1 MQNANQNGLFG
12 FINTSTPTNTLFWA
26 TLISGVLDALAAIV
40 VYYAFFKLNPVQIY
54 QFVASGILDKAA
66 YSGGLGTALLGLGI
80 HFLIAF
86 VAAYVFFQLYPNMAL
101 LRQNGYAV
109 GLVYGA
115 VIWAFMNLVVIPYL
129 SKIPPAPFDTVAV
142 LGILWHMVLVGLPI
156 VLIVE
161 KYYRQKGELG

>member
-12 FINTSTPTNTLFWA
+12 FVNTSTPSSTLFWA
-26 TLISGVLDALAAIV
+26 TLISGVLDALAAVV

-54 QFVASGILDKAA
+54 QFVASGILDVAA

-86 VAAYVFFQLYPNMAL
+86 VVTYVFFQLYLKLAL
-101 LRQNGYAV
+101 LRQNVYAV
-109 GLVYGA
+109 GLGYGA
-115 VIWAFMNLVVIPYL
+115 VIWAFMNLIVIPYF
-129 SKIPPAPFDTVAV
+129 SKIPPAPFDTVSV

-156 VLIVE
+156 ALIVE
-161 KYYRQKGELG
+161 AYYRQKN